1 MSLPS
6 WSLAAA
12 ARASVKYSYDPQFG
26 FQGAKTYR
34 WAESGSPYGWD
45 PLLEAN
51 VRFLSDRLLEA
62 KGLTRTDQPALRV
75 SIRYESSGYSYELRA
90 LSLNVFRADTNQL
103 VWRGVAT
110 GTIRSDA
117 AYSDLSAA
125 VQASWAIF
133 PRQSRIHGPL
143 TRLPLSHLFGGL
155 FLLVARCTPTPEG
168 RCRSLNGGFNRFL

>member
-1 MSLPS
+1 MGLGHGGFMNAGFRFMASMAVVFAVMVFGGCAGS
-6 WSLAAA
+6 
-12 ARASVKYSYDPQFG
+12 SVKYSYDPQFS

-34 WAESGSPYGWD
+34 WAESASPYGWD

-117 AYSDLSAA
+117 TYGDLSAA
-125 VQASWAIF
+125 LQDILRSF
-133 PRQSRIHGPL
+133 P
-143 TRLPLSHLFGGL
+143 
-155 FLLVARCTPTPEG
+155 PTK
-168 RCRSLNGGFNRFL
+168 

>member
-1 MSLPS
+1 MNTGFRFMASMAVVFAVMVFGGCAGS
-6 WSLAAA
+6 
-12 ARASVKYSYDPQFG
+12 SVKYSYDPQYS

-34 WAESGSPYGWD
+34 WAESGLPYGWD

-75 SIRYESSGYSYELRA
+75 SIRYESSYSQELRT
-90 LSLNVFRADTNQL
+90 LSLYVFRADTNQL

-117 AYSDLSAA
+117 ASSDLSAA
-125 VQASWAIF
+125 VQDILGNF
-133 PRQSRIHGPL
+133 PP
-143 TRLPLSHLFGGL
+143 PK
-155 FLLVARCTPTPEG
+155 
-168 RCRSLNGGFNRFL
+168 